1 MQNKDLSAVGNKIA
15 DARKEASNTRRHRD
29 MYNAIV
35 PKTKSRLKEVLR
47 QSGVIAVFFLA
58 LLILSIALLPVTV

>member
-1 MQNKDLSAVGNKIA
+1 
-15 DARKEASNTRRHRD
+15 

-35 PKTKSRLKEVLR
+35 PKTKSRLKEILR